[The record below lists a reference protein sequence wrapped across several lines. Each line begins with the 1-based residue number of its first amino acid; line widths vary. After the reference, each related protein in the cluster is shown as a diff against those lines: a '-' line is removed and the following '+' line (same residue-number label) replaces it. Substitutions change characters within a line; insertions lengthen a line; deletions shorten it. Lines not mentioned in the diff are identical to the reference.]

1 MNIIKI
7 TYLEQNYSADLN
19 NNINSALVEYCQS
32 HNAYYDCRYIAT
44 SHMLEVTVFLMIDFS
59 TMNLQ
64 YGYSSSYIASKP
76 LYKCMLFT
84 VDDSNE
90 FVPDYQ
96 HTPFYIYES
105 MTYDVLPY
113 TIKQTKLF
121 SEVFGMK
128 FPWLI

>member
-1 MNIIKI
+1 
-7 TYLEQNYSADLN
+7 
-19 NNINSALVEYCQS
+19 
-32 HNAYYDCRYIAT
+32 
-44 SHMLEVTVFLMIDFS
+44 MLEVTVFLMIDFS
-59 TMNLQ
+59 IMNLQ

>member
-7 TYLEQNYSADLN
+7 TYLAKNYAELN
-19 NNINSALVEYCQS
+19 TKINPAIVDYCRFHS
-32 HNAYYDCRYIAT
+32 VYYDCRSTASPHIVG
-44 SHMLEVTVFLMIDFS
+44 VTVFLTIDFCKVKS
-59 TMNLQ
+59 L
-64 YGYSSSYIASKP
+64 YSSCVYSESVYEGS
-76 LYKCMLFT
+76 LFT